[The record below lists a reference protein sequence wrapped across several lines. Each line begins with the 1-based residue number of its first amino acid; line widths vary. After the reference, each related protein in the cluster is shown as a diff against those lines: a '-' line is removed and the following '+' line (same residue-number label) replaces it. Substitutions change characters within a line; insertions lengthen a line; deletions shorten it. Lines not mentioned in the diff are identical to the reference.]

1 MKLNKSLKVLAVS
14 LLVAGSFGLA
24 QANSEITIDQ
34 ATAIALAKVPGANAS
49 HLYKV
54 KPDIENGRKV
64 YEGKIFYNGVEYE
77 FEIDAA
83 TGQVIDWDV
92 DRD

>member
-14 LLVAGSFGLA
+14 LIAAGSFGLA
-24 QANSEITIDQ
+24 QANSEISMEQ
-34 ATAIALAKVPGANAS
+34 ATAIALAKVPGANAT
-49 HLYKV
+49 HVYKV
-54 KPDIENGRKV
+54 HPDIENGRKV

-77 FEIDAA
+77 FEIDVASGA
-83 TGQVIDWDV
+83 TIEWDV

>member
-1 MKLNKSLKVLAVS
+1 M
-14 LLVAGSFGLA
+14 
-24 QANSEITIDQ
+24 
-34 ATAIALAKVPGANAS
+34 AKVPGANAS
-49 HLYKV
+49 HVYKV

-83 TGQVIDWDV
+83 IGQVIDWDV

>member
-49 HLYKV
+49 HVYKV

-64 YEGKIFYNGVEYE
+64 YEAKFSTTALNMNSKLMPLSVKLLIG
-77 FEIDAA
+77 
-83 TGQVIDWDV
+83 T
-92 DRD
+92 

>member
-34 ATAIALAKVPGANAS
+34 QPLCFG
-49 HLYKV
+49 
-54 KPDIENGRKV
+54 
-64 YEGKIFYNGVEYE
+64 
-77 FEIDAA
+77 
-83 TGQVIDWDV
+83 
-92 DRD
+92 